1 MDKVNKA
8 DTFNFDGLTDEQ
20 IASVIKQKRA
30 QITTLSDQIAGLE
43 DDITYYQAEQRRRE
57 IDAFWQENEGLRL
70 EVGDKLLVTEDYI
83 EWNEPSRLI
92 VQSTKETIGTVYTI
106 TKLAF
111 MKDAICIDIHT
122 DKKWLGW
129 IDLPI
134 ARRMR
139 LAWLA
144 SVQEAQP

>member
-1 MDKVNKA
+1 MEDYGKYDNGQLKA
-8 DTFNFDGLTDEQ
+8 YLRYTQ
-20 IASVIKQKRA
+20 IDIDAAQKRL
-30 QITTLSDQIAGLE
+30 QECE
-43 DDITYYQAEQRRRE
+43 DKANSIQAELRRRE
-57 IDAFWQENEGLRL
+57 IDAFFDANEGLRL
-70 EVGDKLLVTEDYI
+70 AVGDKLLVTDDYI